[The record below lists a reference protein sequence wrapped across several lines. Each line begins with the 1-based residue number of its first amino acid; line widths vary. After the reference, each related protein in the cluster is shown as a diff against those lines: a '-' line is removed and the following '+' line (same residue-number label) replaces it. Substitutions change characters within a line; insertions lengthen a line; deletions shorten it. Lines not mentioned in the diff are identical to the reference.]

1 MHIVQQPSSYVL
13 VYNYCQ
19 INEISQIQN
28 FSEKK
33 GKLSRAL
40 LVPID
45 IPHIIYLFQCG
56 EVYQRISVTLIIIY
70 MHVSKHMS
78 EECMIQCIQ
87 SLVILNNSFQYIEL
101 MMLGIM
107 FCRIGSTEFSE
118 NSGCSGGISI
128 YLKSYY
134 MPRICRC
141 YSSKKELT
149 LKTYHVPSTTYRS

>member
-28 FSEKK
+28 FSEKT

-78 EECMIQCIQ
+78 EECMI
-87 SLVILNNSFQYIEL
+87 
-101 MMLGIM
+101 
-107 FCRIGSTEFSE
+107 
-118 NSGCSGGISI
+118 
-128 YLKSYY
+128 
-134 MPRICRC
+134 
-141 YSSKKELT
+141 
-149 LKTYHVPSTTYRS
+149 